1 MPPASNATLDT
12 TLSGNTFLGIW
23 KNAWPMLLIMVF
35 NFLVG
40 LTDVYVAGMIGSQVQ
55 GAIGFIAQL
64 YFLLVILA
72 NAIGIGTVSLVSQAS
87 GAQDLK
93 ALIRVSQQSLIF
105 GILIAA
111 LLSLGGIIFPH
122 WIVRV
127 SGFPREIQD
136 LAATFLR
143 IFAFALGP
151 NYFLIISGAVFRA
164 RGEPQKP
171 LLVMGIVSGLNIL
184 LEFGLVFGTGPL
196 PGMGY
201 PGIALAT
208 AASFIVG
215 LVLTIYLLRAPFW
228 RPVLRPPFRLQGT
241 YVRVLISLSWPVALL
256 QLAWNAGSV
265 VLYNLLGRMGGE
277 SISALAAFSNGLRLE
292 AIIYLP
298 AFALH
303 MAASVMVGQNLG
315 AGLVERATR
324 LGWQIAGT
332 GALVLGILAAII
344 YFLSETLAGFLTTDP
359 RVFDETVRYLKIA
372 MFSEPFMAASLALS
386 GSMLG
391 AGDSRSPLYVIAA
404 AMWLVR
410 IPLAWLLA
418 FPLALGPTGIW
429 LAMACSMVVQGGLM
443 AWRFRSGKWAEA
455 GGRRDSIYP
464 R

>member
-1 MPPASNATLDT
+1 MPNFSNSTLNT

-40 LTDVYVAGMIGSQVQ
+40 VTDVYVAGMISSQVQ

-64 YFLLVILA
+64 YFLMVILA

-87 GAQDLK
+87 GAQNIQE
-93 ALIRVSQQSLIF
+93 LIRVSRQSLIF
-105 GILIAA
+105 GVLTAA
-111 LLSLGGIIFPH
+111 LLSLGGIFFPY
-122 WIVRV
+122 WIVQV
-127 SGFPREIQD
+127 SGFPREIQGI
-136 LAATFLR
+136 AATFLR
-143 IFAFALGP
+143 IFALALGP

-171 LLVMGIVSGLNIL
+171 LLVMGVVSGLNIL
-184 LEFGLVFGTGPL
+184 LDFGLVFGYGPL
-196 PGMGY
+196 PAIGY

-208 AASFIVG
+208 AVSFLVG
-215 LVLTIYLLRAPFW
+215 LGLTFFLLRTPFW
-228 RPVLRPPFRLQGT
+228 RPVLRPPFRLEGR
-241 YVRVLISLSWPVALL
+241 YVLVLISRSWPVALL

-265 VLYNLLGRMGGE
+265 VLYNFLGRMGGE

-315 AGLVERATR
+315 AGLVDRATR
-324 LGWQIAGT
+324 LGWQIAGS
-332 GALVLGILAAII
+332 GALVLGILAAVV
-344 YFLSETLAGFLTTDP
+344 YFLSETLAGFLTSDP
-359 RVFDETVRYLKIA
+359 RVFQETARYLKIA
-372 MFSEPFMAASLALS
+372 MFSEPFMAVSLALS

-391 AGDSRSPLYVIAA
+391 AGDSRSPLYVIAT

-410 IPLAWLLA
+410 IPLAYLLA

-429 LAMACSMVVQGGLM
+429 LAMALSMFAQGALM
-443 AWRFRSGKWAEA
+443 AWRFRSGKWITA
-455 GGRRDSIYP
+455 GKGP
-464 R
+464 